1 VERTGANWEKYFER
15 WGLSAVKYDVLKPR
29 LTMTESELNR
39 MPFEQVL
46 VFMSKIIE
54 EDVCKYK
61 DQKEQQ
67 SKQDELNKKQRK

>member
-1 VERTGANWEKYFER
+1 
-15 WGLSAVKYDVLKPR
+15 
-29 LTMTESELNR
+29 MTESELNR